1 MNKEA
6 GKVFMTTPQINDST
20 LLSKNK
26 KFSTTVL
33 PDGNWIFFYAPTNR
47 VIVTSPTAGIFW
59 ELCTGKS
66 KLEKII
72 QEVSKFY
79 PAQDVKDI
87 KNDVFKIAPTLIKH
101 KLLTFK

>member
-1 MNKEA
+1 MP
-6 GKVFMTTPQINDST
+6 TPQIKNST
-20 LLSKNK
+20 LLSKNI

-47 VIVTSPTAGIFW
+47 VIITSPTAGIFW

-72 QEVSKFY
+72 QGVSKFY
-79 PAQDVKDI
+79 PSQDIKDI
-87 KNDVFKIAPTLIKH
+87 SNDVFKIVPALIKH
-101 KLLTFK
+101 KLLSIK

>member
-1 MNKEA
+1 MP
-6 GKVFMTTPQINDST
+6 TPQIKNST
-20 LLSKNK
+20 LFSKNI

-47 VIVTSPTAGIFW
+47 VIITSPTAGIFW

-72 QEVSKFY
+72 QEVCKFY
-79 PAQDVKDI
+79 PSQDIKDI
-87 KNDVFKIAPTLIKH
+87 SNYAFKIIPALKDIDWAR
-101 KLLTFK
+101 LLDKAD